1 MSWLDPFRERNLVKG
16 GGSPAFRRVMLQGDD
31 IQLLEK
37 MATQLDVS
45 PSELSSRIVSQILR
59 RHRLHIEAGARE

>member
-16 GGSPAFRRVMLQGDD
+16 GGSPSFRRVMLQGDD